1 MELNE
6 DLRLEELQIVCHC
19 CLMACSDLESF
30 SDPGYHPKRI
40 NDEKFGIV
48 SQLYAECVGSE
59 VSITHYWCKCA
70 PNTCHLTITDTTRL

>member
-19 CLMACSDLESF
+19 CLMACSDLES
-30 SDPGYHPKRI
+30 PLNTGTHPKRQ
-40 NDEKFGIV
+40 NDEKFVIV

-59 VSITHYWCKCA
+59 VSRTQY
-70 PNTCHLTITDTTRL
+70 